1 MKLHEY
7 AGYDATGLADLVRR
21 REITALE
28 LVRLARE
35 AHDHINPIINAV
47 VEFYEDAETVVGSDT
62 GPFCGVPFLRKD
74 IGPSEA
80 GRLQELGS
88 RLFRGFRP
96 TVESYYI
103 NRARAAGL
111 RILGRT
117 TLPEFGTTGL
127 SDSLACGI
135 TRNPW
140 KLDRTAGGSSSGS
153 AAAVAAGIVPIAS
166 GGDGGG
172 SIRIPAANCGLVG
185 LNPSR
190 GRISGGPNRQD
201 AGHGHVRNFVL
212 CRTVRDMAAALDVFS
227 GSNPGDPFIIAPP
240 ERPYVKE
247 LAKATGRLRI
257 GVATSPWGDAKVEPG
272 ILDAVNRTAEHLEAM
287 GHLVEAMNPPYDSA
301 DYRKIVAGMFYM
313 DFSSLG
319 DTARSLDRAVDEQTV
334 EPLNLELYR
343 MGKSLPLSFA
353 QGIFECA
360 RKIRMD
366 VGEATKD
373 FDILLTPTMPCA
385 PLLHGIYSTTNEALT
400 ADQIMDADAALYQY
414 LGVFNV
420 TGQPS
425 ISLPL
430 FQGADG
436 LPIGI
441 QIVGRFGDE
450 ATLVRVA
457 RDLEE
462 AIPWAKWRPRYMQAM
477 PKTMGLQGTAS
488 SQVQAVMTSFGR

>member
-21 REITALE
+21 REVTALE
-28 LVRLARE
+28 LVQLARE
-35 AHDHINPIINAV
+35 ANDRINPIINAV

-74 IGPSEA
+74 SGPYEA
-80 GRLQELGS
+80 GRLQEQGS
-88 RLFRGFRP
+88 RLFHGFRP
-96 TVESYYI
+96 SVESYYTE
-103 NRARAAGL
+103 RARAAGL
-111 RILGRT
+111 HILGRT
-117 TLPEFGTTGL
+117 TQPEFGTTGL
-127 SDSLACGI
+127 SDSIACGI

-140 KLDRTAGGSSSGS
+140 KLERTAGGSSSGS

-172 SIRIPAANCGLVG
+172 SIRIPAANCGLIG

-201 AGHGHVRNFVL
+201 ASHGNVRNFVL
-212 CRTVRDMAAALDVFS
+212 CRTVRDMAAALDVFC
-227 GSNPGDPFIIAPP
+227 GSYPGDPFIIAPP
-240 ERPYVKE
+240 DRPYVEE
-247 LAKATGRLRI
+247 LAKASSRMRI
-257 GVATSPWGDAKVEPG
+257 GVATSPWGEAKVEPG
-272 ILDAVNRTAEHLEAM
+272 ILDAVNRTAEYLEAM
-287 GHLVEAMNPPYDSA
+287 GHLVEEMNPPYDSA
-301 DYRKIVAGMFYM
+301 DYRKMVAGMLYM
-313 DFSSLG
+313 GLAPLDDTAHSLG
-319 DTARSLDRAVDEQTV
+319 RAVNEQTV
-334 EPLNLELYR
+334 EPVNLELYKI
-343 MGKSLPLSFA
+343 GKSLPLSYAEEIFA
-353 QGIFECA
+353 CA
-360 RKIRMD
+360 RKIRVD
-366 VGEATKD
+366 VGQATKD

-385 PLLHGIYSTTNEALT
+385 PLLHGTYSTTNQNLT
-400 ADQIMDADAALYQY
+400 AAQLMDADAAIYQY

-425 ISLPL
+425 VSLPL
-430 FQGADG
+430 FHGADG

-462 AIPWAKWRPRYMQAM
+462 AIPWPTRRAPVFA
-477 PKTMGLQGTAS
+477 AH
-488 SQVQAVMTSFGR
+488 AD

>member
-7 AGYDATGLADLVRR
+7 AGYDARGLADLVRK
-21 REITALE
+21 REVTALE
-28 LVRLARE
+28 LVQLARE
-35 AHDHINPIINAV
+35 AHDRINPMINAV
-47 VEFYEDAETVVGSDT
+47 VEFYEDAEAVVGSEA

-74 IGPSEA
+74 SGPSEA
-80 GRLQELGS
+80 GRLQEQGS
-88 RLFRGFRP
+88 RLFSGFRP
-96 TVESYYI
+96 SVESYFI
-103 NRARAAGL
+103 ERARKAGL
-111 RILGRT
+111 HILGRT

-127 SDSLACGI
+127 SESIACGI

-185 LNPSR
+185 LKPSR

-201 AGHGHVRNFVL
+201 AGHGNVRNFVL

-227 GSNPGDPFIIAPP
+227 GSYPGDPFIIRQPDC
-240 ERPYVKE
+240 PYVEE
-247 LAKATGRLRI
+247 LAQATCQMRI
-257 GVATSPWGDAKVEPG
+257 GVATSPWGKAKVEPG
-272 ILDAVNRTAEHLEAM
+272 ILDAVNRTAEHLETM
-287 GHLVEAMNPPYDSA
+287 GHIVEEMKPPYDSA
-301 DYRKIVAGMFYM
+301 DYRKMVAGMFYM
-313 DFSSLG
+313 GFASLD
-319 DTARSLDRAVDEQTV
+319 DTARSLGRVVDEQTV
-334 EPLNLELYR
+334 EPVNLELYKV
-343 MGKSLPLSFA
+343 GKSLPLSYA
-353 QGIFECA
+353 QDIFDCA
-360 RKIRMD
+360 RKIRVD

-373 FDILLTPTMPCA
+373 FDILLTPTMPCP
-385 PLLHGIYSTTNEALT
+385 PLLHGTYSTTNQKLT
-400 ADQIMDADAALYQY
+400 AAQLMDADAAIYQY

-425 ISLPL
+425 VSLPL
-430 FQGADG
+430 FHGANG

-462 AIPWAKWRPRYMQAM
+462 AIPWAMRRAPVFA
-477 PKTMGLQGTAS
+477 GN
-488 SQVQAVMTSFGR
+488 FD